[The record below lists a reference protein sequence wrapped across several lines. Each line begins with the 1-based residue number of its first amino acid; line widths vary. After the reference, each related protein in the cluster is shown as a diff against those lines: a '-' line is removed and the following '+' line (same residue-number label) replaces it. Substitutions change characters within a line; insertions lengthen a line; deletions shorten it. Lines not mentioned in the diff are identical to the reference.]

1 MTAHH
6 LVGVTKM
13 VAAVALL
20 ALTACAT
27 SQPQVI
33 SYPKYIDR
41 PRNVVQPIP
50 AELLRDHPIAEGP
63 PSQCPSVAAQR
74 RAELNACNAD
84 KAALRA
90 IAGKASE
97 EGPAD
102 E

>member
-1 MTAHH
+1 MRALIHYPDA
-6 LVGVTKM
+6 GKM

-27 SQPQVI
+27 PAPNVI
-33 SYPKYIDR
+33 TRPVYVDR
-41 PRNVVQPIP
+41 VRAVVQPLP
-50 AELLRDHPIAEGP
+50 ADLLRSHPVAEGAV
-63 PSQCPSVAAQR
+63 SQCPSVAAAR
-74 RAELNACNAD
+74 RAELVACNAD

-90 IAGKASE
+90 IAGQP